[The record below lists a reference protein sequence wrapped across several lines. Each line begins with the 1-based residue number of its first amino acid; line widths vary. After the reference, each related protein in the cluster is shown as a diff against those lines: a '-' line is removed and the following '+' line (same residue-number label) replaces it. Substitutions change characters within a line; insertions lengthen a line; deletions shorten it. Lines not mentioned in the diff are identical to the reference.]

1 MKNNVTIFIEKLK
14 VKYNNIDK
22 FEKNLFEIRKTILN
36 NNDDEITQ
44 KDNSNRN
51 NNNNNNT
58 CFICHKHSTNLK
70 LRQIESSTRM
80 ADEIISSH
88 LICENCFISPILD

>member
-1 MKNNVTIFIEKLK
+1 MKNNSTIFIEKLK

-22 FEKNLFEIRKTILN
+22 GEKSLFIIRKIILN
-36 NNDDEITQ
+36 NNNEST
-44 KDNSNRN
+44 KKGNNRN
-51 NNNNNNT
+51 NNNI

-70 LRQIESSTRM
+70 LRQVESSTRM

-88 LICENCFISPILD
+88 LICEDCFINPMLD